1 MIVDFIFDVAS
12 PNTYFA
18 HKLISG
24 IEERTGAKFNYVP
37 CLLGGIL
44 KITNNQPPF
53 IAYADCKNKNDY
65 QMHEIQRFVRHHNLT
80 KYRFNSH
87 FPPVT
92 VQVQRGAIAAQELN
106 IFDCYIECLLCAMWE
121 DNKNISDMDVFQS
134 VLKENDLDEK
144 SITEI
149 LTSQSCKDRLI
160 SNTDSAVQKGAF
172 GVPTFFLD
180 DQIFFGKDHLYQLEQ
195 YINSKKSNF
204 S

>member
-121 DNKNISDMDVFQS
+121 DNKNISDMDVFKS